1 MKKQP
6 DLPDQRLNMKCEVLK
21 VKNDGTNFFR
31 YAVAVAVACSAEDK
45 PAGEVTQDQAASYIR
60 SVLDLVF
67 CYSGIE
73 FSVQPMVYPKCGK
86 IPLII
91 RLYGIDEALLWYYPN
106 MTHGDLA
113 MELESLLQGMLRAVP
128 SMTA

>member
-1 MKKQP
+1 MMKRP
-6 DLPDQRLNMKCEVLK
+6 DLPEQESNLKCEVLK
-21 VKNDGTNFFR
+21 VKNDGTNFFK

-45 PAGEVTQDQAASYIR
+45 PTGDVTQDQAASYIR

-73 FSVQPMVYPKCGK
+73 FSVQPMVYPKCSK

-113 MELESLLQGMLRAVP
+113 IELESLLQGMLREVLC
-128 SMTA
+128 MTA

>member
-1 MKKQP
+1 MTKQT
-6 DLPDQRLNMKCEVLK
+6 DLPERGLNMKCEVLK
-21 VKNDGTNFFR
+21 VKNDGTNFFK

-45 PAGEVTQDQAASYIR
+45 PTGEVTQDQAASYIR

-113 MELESLLQGMLRAVP
+113 VELESLLRGLLREVLC
-128 SMTA
+128 MTA